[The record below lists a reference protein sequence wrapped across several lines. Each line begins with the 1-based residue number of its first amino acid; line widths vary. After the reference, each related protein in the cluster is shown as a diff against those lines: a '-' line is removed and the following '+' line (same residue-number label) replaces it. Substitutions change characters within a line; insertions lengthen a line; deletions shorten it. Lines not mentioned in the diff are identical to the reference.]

1 MDRQR
6 KSARGW
12 RLNSGKRTDGE
23 NFVAFRKIL
32 TRVSLENLFLAEFG
46 RFDDSFVRKMA
57 SLKKMVIGK
66 YKRGKIT
73 KSCMHVNGGEAMT

>member
-32 TRVSLENLFLAEFG
+32 TRVSLEKLFLAEFG

-57 SLKKMVIGK
+57 G
-66 YKRGKIT
+66 
-73 KSCMHVNGGEAMT
+73 

>member
-1 MDRQR
+1 MRVLSSLVQLYDSSLMDRQR

-32 TRVSLENLFLAEFG
+32 TRVSLEKLFLAEFG

-57 SLKKMVIGK
+57 SLKKK
-66 YKRGKIT
+66 W
-73 KSCMHVNGGEAMT
+73 

>member
-6 KSARGW
+6 KSVRGW
-12 RLNSGKRTDGE
+12 RLTAVNVLTGE

-57 SLKKMVIGK
+57 SLKKMVVGK